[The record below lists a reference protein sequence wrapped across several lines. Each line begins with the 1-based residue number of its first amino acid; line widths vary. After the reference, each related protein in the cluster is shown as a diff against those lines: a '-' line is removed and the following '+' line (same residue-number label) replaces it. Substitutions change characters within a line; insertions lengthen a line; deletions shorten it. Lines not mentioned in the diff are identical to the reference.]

1 MASPT
6 VVIFSASSSGI
17 SRSNSSSKAI
27 TSSTVS
33 SESAPRS
40 SMNFALGLT
49 SSSSTP
55 SCSTMISLTR
65 SSTGFAMNTSRF
77 RVDWTHTADAA
88 SPPDAV
94 SLPRQPPLHVQA
106 AIDMDGLPGDVSGA
120 VAGQESY
127 HLRHLP
133 RRADTLE
140 RHLLEQGLPRL
151 RRDRRGHVRLDQT
164 RRPGIDQDVAVRQLA
179 RGRLREADDARLRRR
194 VVDLAGIA
202 HGPCRGRY
210 VNDAPAFLPHHRL
223 GDGPG
228 HQKYAPE
235 V

>member
-6 VVIFSASSSGI
+6 VVIFSSSSVWI
-17 SRSNSSSKAI
+17 SGSNSSSKAI

-65 SSTGFAMNTSRF
+65 SSTGFAMNPPRF
-77 RVDWTHTADAA
+77 LVDWTHTADAA
-88 SPPDAV
+88 SPP
-94 SLPRQPPLHVQA
+94 RGPPLHVQA

-120 VAGQESY
+120 VASQESY

-133 RRADTLE
+133 RRADPLE

-164 RRPGIDQDVAVRQLA
+164 RRHGIDQDVPVRQLA
-179 RGRLREADDARLRRR
+179 RCRLREADDARLGRR

-202 HGPCRGRY
+202 HGPCRRRY
-210 VNDAPAFLPHHRL
+210 VND
-223 GDGPG
+223 
-228 HQKYAPE
+228 
-235 V
+235 

>member
-65 SSTGFAMNTSRF
+65 SSTGFAMNSSRY

-88 SPPDAV
+88 STPDVA
-94 SLPRQPPLHVQA
+94 SPSRQPLLHVQTA
-106 AIDMDGLPGDVSGA
+106 VHVDGLPRDVGGA

-127 HLRHLP
+127 YLRHLP
-133 RRADTLE
+133 RRTDSLE

-151 RRDRRGHVRLDQT
+151 
-164 RRPGIDQDVAVRQLA
+164 
-179 RGRLREADDARLRRR
+179 
-194 VVDLAGIA
+194 
-202 HGPCRGRY
+202 
-210 VNDAPAFLPHHRL
+210 
-223 GDGPG
+223 
-228 HQKYAPE
+228 
-235 V
+235 